1 MQKLKVAP
9 PLRIQSGFSLL
20 ESLVAIV
27 VMTLGILGIL
37 GVQMRTLT
45 DTQAGVRRGQAIR
58 LIEDLGER
66 LESSPDVLNNLSAY
80 NVALTDALPTDTSDC
95 CTSTA
100 CNPADLAACDI
111 RQWRLRVNGALP
123 GAKMAVFTPQGGS
136 RQLGVLIGW
145 NENRYNQNGQSFSAS
160 DLSALTAPLAVS
172 GTDASGATI
181 SCPSSFTCHL
191 QYVQPT
197 QRCTPGDSSGTLYC
211 PN

>member
-1 MQKLKVAP
+1 MLKLTVAP
-9 PLRIQSGFSLL
+9 PASIQEGFSLL
-20 ESLVAIV
+20 EALVAIV

-66 LESSPDVLNNLSAY
+66 LESSPDALNNLSSY
-80 NVALTDALPTDTSDC
+80 EVALTDTLPTDTSDC

-100 CNPADLAACDI
+100 CNPSDLAACDI

-123 GAKMAVFTPQGGS
+123 GAKMAVFIPKGGP
-136 RQLGVLIGW
+136 RQLGVMIGW
-145 NENRYNQNGQSFSAS
+145 NENRYNQSGQAYSAS

-172 GTDASGATI
+172 GTTSADAAI
-181 SCPSSFTCHL
+181 SCPANFTCHL

-197 QRCTPGDSSGTLYC
+197 QRCTPAGSGGALYC